1 MSPLYTRAV
10 IALGS
15 NLGERS
21 DTLSAAV
28 ADLVDPPE
36 VRLLAISPI
45 VQTKAVGGPP
55 GQPDF
60 LNMVIA
66 VETSLPP
73 RELLEHCH
81 DVEQKHLRVREVRW
95 GPRTLDVDIIT
106 YGDVV
111 SSDPELTLPH
121 PRAAERAFVLYPWS
135 LIDPA
140 AELNGER
147 VGDLAAKAAD
157 FADLATFDGFQ
168 NQRCHRDHRR
178 ARCGGAAVKLTSPL
192 LLLAICV
199 VLAVAGWFATML
211 SGRYGLATPVLPLT
225 GLVTM
230 GVIVA
235 LTLVLG
241 IRVLRWRNGKKKKI
255 LNPILAAW
263 TLVLAQA
270 CAYTGTVL
278 LGWHAGIVVE
288 QLRLWNLRSNQDIT
302 WQALAMAGGGLIMVI
317 VGLVVER
324 FCRIPPEDG
333 DADSRP
339 GVQGKRSKPSAEG
352 EYAYR
357 SD

>member
-1 MSPLYTRAV
+1 VSPLYTRAV

-73 RELLEHCH
+73 RALLEHCH
-81 DVEQKHLRVREVRW
+81 AVEQKHLRVREVRW

-111 SSDPELTLPH
+111 SADPELTLPH

-157 FADLATFDGFQ
+157 FADLTTFDGFQ
-168 NQRCHRDHRR
+168 NQAPADVTATEHT
-178 ARCGGAAVKLTSPL
+178 GVSGAA
-192 LLLAICV
+192 
-199 VLAVAGWFATML
+199 
-211 SGRYGLATPVLPLT
+211 
-225 GLVTM
+225 
-230 GVIVA
+230 
-235 LTLVLG
+235 
-241 IRVLRWRNGKKKKI
+241 
-255 LNPILAAW
+255 
-263 TLVLAQA
+263 
-270 CAYTGTVL
+270 
-278 LGWHAGIVVE
+278 
-288 QLRLWNLRSNQDIT
+288 
-302 WQALAMAGGGLIMVI
+302 
-317 VGLVVER
+317 ER
-324 FCRIPPEDG
+324 P
-333 DADSRP
+333 
-339 GVQGKRSKPSAEG
+339 
-352 EYAYR
+352 
-357 SD
+357 